1 LLKYLA
7 NNIVES
13 NINELYK
20 LAPYKYIEEINEL
33 KTDFEIL
40 EFEEIYIIGR
50 YNGDNLPLIAISL
63 KNNLMFPNVTIRYYA
78 SVQNKKL
85 FPSDSLKKDY
95 KDILERFQNDN
106 FISDYLN
113 KNENSKL
120 NVYYFDDKGINNYNI
135 KSINQDE
142 KSWEKFDAYEK
153 NLRKWHETSPSK
165 DTFDLEK
172 AIETS
177 KFLDC
182 GCNYRFK
189 KDFVERAIFFEIK
202 DDEKNSSIW
211 FLLPDNSFLLYIMDN
226 ERVLDFSRND
236 LNLREGN
243 GLIFPCLL
251 FSKEGKL
258 IKNN

>member
-1 LLKYLA
+1 MLQ
-7 NNIVES
+7 
-13 NINELYK
+13 
-20 LAPYKYIEEINEL
+20 
-33 KTDFEIL
+33 
-40 EFEEIYIIGR
+40 
-50 YNGDNLPLIAISL
+50 
-63 KNNLMFPNVTIRYYA
+63 
-78 SVQNKKL
+78 VQNKKL

-153 NLRKWHETSPSK
+153 NLRIWHETSPSK

-189 KDFVERAIFFEIK
+189 KDFVVK
-202 DDEKNSSIW
+202 GN
-211 FLLPDNSFLLYIMDN
+211 FL
-226 ERVLDFSRND
+226 
-236 LNLREGN
+236 
-243 GLIFPCLL
+243 
-251 FSKEGKL
+251 
-258 IKNN
+258 

>member
-1 LLKYLA
+1 MEKY
-7 NNIVES
+7 NS
-13 NINELYK
+13 FY
-20 LAPYKYIEEINEL
+20 P
-33 KTDFEIL
+33 
-40 EFEEIYIIGR
+40 
-50 YNGDNLPLIAISL
+50 NG
-63 KNNLMFPNVTIRYYA
+63 
-78 SVQNKKL
+78 
-85 FPSDSLKKDY
+85 
-95 KDILERFQNDN
+95 
-106 FISDYLN
+106 
-113 KNENSKL
+113 
-120 NVYYFDDKGINNYNI
+120 YNI
-135 KSINQDE
+135 QLPNGRPKE
-142 KSWEKFDAYEK
+142 PPEY
-153 NLRKWHETSPSK
+153 
-165 DTFDLEK
+165 LEK

-226 ERVLDFSRND
+226 ERVLGFNRND